1 MPFTIP
7 VPYYEKGSHKSKR
20 NNPRRI
26 KIHIKNVMN
35 KLASYFS
42 YPIKYFL
49 GINENYADNQGQL
62 SMGLER

>member
-1 MPFTIP
+1 
-7 VPYYEKGSHKSKR
+7 
-20 NNPRRI
+20 
-26 KIHIKNVMN
+26 MN
-35 KLASYFS
+35 KLVSYFS

>member
-1 MPFTIP
+1 MKRGHITTAKEITP
-7 VPYYEKGSHKSKR
+7 EESKL
-20 NNPRRI
+20 
-26 KIHIKNVMN
+26 N

-62 SMGLER
+62 SLGLER